1 MGSKHEHSPT
11 LSDDRWLIEREKA
24 AKELQQTDPRV
35 QQPAELASHLPHDF
49 RWNDLPPTP
58 LHMAP
63 GSVETLPP
71 GLTPPEKA
79 FLKTMRHYEE
89 IGNLISR
96 EGGRLGLSNHAEI
109 GQALEQDGLRIGH
122 QMLRSGGADSERL
135 AVYGREVER
144 PVTAAAGPVQRGSRA
159 PVTMGREASSGP
171 SGC

>member
-35 QQPAELASHLPHDF
+35 QQEMCELQTHLVGRDGRPAELASHLPHDF

-135 AVYGREVER
+135 AVYGREAER
-144 PVTAAAGPVQRGSRA
+144 PVTVAAGPVRQ
-159 PVTMGREASSGP
+159 
-171 SGC
+171 